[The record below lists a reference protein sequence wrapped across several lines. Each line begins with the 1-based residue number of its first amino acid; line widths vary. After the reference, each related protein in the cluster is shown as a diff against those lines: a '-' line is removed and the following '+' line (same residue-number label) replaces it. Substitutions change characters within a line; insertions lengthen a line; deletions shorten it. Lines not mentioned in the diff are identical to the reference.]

1 MKAKVFVA
9 AALLSVAVLGITPV
23 AAQTSLGDAAAD
35 EAVAALQERAG
46 DAVALECTFL
56 GGWVTCS
63 GAKIGVC
70 LSAGW
75 LVNNSGASCRKKVS

>member
-1 MKAKVFVA
+1 MRARVFVA
-9 AALLSVAVLGITPV
+9 AALLSAAVLGITPA
-23 AAQTSLGDAAAD
+23 AAQMSLGDVAAD
-35 EAVAALQERAG
+35 EAVASLQEKVG
-46 DAVALECTFL
+46 DGVALECTFV